1 MSSESST
8 RKCRRHRNT
17 LHAHCHPHLQRIDV
31 FRLYNQIF
39 RLFRETAVWALCCGV
54 TFRLRIGYPFGVMTS
69 KKEDQFAASPR
80 NATCAFHFRPG
91 FISPTKRSGARR
103 PRESC
108 IDDLQPHTA
117 SPTPN
122 SRYFRC
128 RESRRLLWIFDHLPT
143 RGHHE
148 SRPSQPNGSS
158 FWHAGTLPQGV
169 RTSNRWSKCR
179 RMINDLSDIL

>member
-1 MSSESST
+1 P
-8 RKCRRHRNT
+8 RRVQRENAEDIEIFCT
-17 LHAHCHPHLQRIDV
+17 PIATALATGGCLSPLQSNLSPLQGNCSMGALLRCDV
-31 FRLYNQIF
+31 S
-39 RLFRETAVWALCCGV
+39 V
-54 TFRLRIGYPFGVMTS
+54 THWLSFWRHDFQKG
-69 KKEDQFAASPR
+69 DQFAASPR

-122 SRYFRC
+122 SRYFGC
-128 RESRRLLWIFDHLPT
+128 RESRRLPWIFDHLPT

-148 SRPSQPNGSS
+148 S
-158 FWHAGTLPQGV
+158 
-169 RTSNRWSKCR
+169 
-179 RMINDLSDIL
+179 